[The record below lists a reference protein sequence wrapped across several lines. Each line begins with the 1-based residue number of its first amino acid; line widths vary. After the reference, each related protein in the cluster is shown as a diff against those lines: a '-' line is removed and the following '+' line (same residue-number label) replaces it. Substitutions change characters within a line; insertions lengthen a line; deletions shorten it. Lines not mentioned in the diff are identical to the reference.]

1 MLPPPPPPPLLP
13 AAAAATLSADV
24 VTFSCTESVET
35 VLEALRENS
44 HNGFPIVVNSPG
56 PGGGGGAA
64 AATAA
69 GEEGLPAP
77 APRRT
82 FAGVSQNSSY

>member
-1 MLPPPPPPPLLP
+1 M
-13 AAAAATLSADV
+13 

-44 HNGFPIVVNSPG
+44 HNGFPIVVNSSG
-56 PGGGGGAA
+56 PSGGGGAA
-64 AATAA
+64 AATAATAA